1 MRSSIALGFW
11 REAAPDA
18 AGSKGQ
24 GMVIDEQMKAVGLTG
39 HHSRHC

>member
-1 MRSSIALGFW
+1 MRNSIALGF
-11 REAAPDA
+11 RSEAGPDA

-24 GMVIDEQMKAVGLTG
+24 GMVIDEQSKAVGSIF

>member
-11 REAAPDA
+11 SEAGPDA

-24 GMVIDEQMKAVGLTG
+24 GMVIDEQRGSWLNF
-39 HHSRHC
+39 SS